1 MHSLPQHDVVLL
13 GVGHTNAH
21 VLKMWRMEPIEGARL
36 TCVSNFPV
44 VTYSGMLPGVLTGQ
58 YPQERMEIDLV
69 RLCAA
74 AGARLIVGNVTG
86 IDRDS
91 RTLLFDDRPPL
102 PFDLLS
108 IGIGSVP
115 SREGLKEADDTL
127 LPIKPMQ
134 TFIERLEARLRVGR
148 PFRAVQSGIDG
159 PEGPSYKI
167 LNIVIV
173 GGGAGGT
180 EIAFCL
186 PARIKQVLGD
196 VPHKITI
203 VESGSQVGSGLSTL
217 TATEVAKT
225 LATRHVKLL
234 TERRAVQISKGH
246 VWLDDGDY
254 LPADLVLWATSAVAP
269 PLLAALDLGKDD
281 RGFLLTEPTLECVG
295 SKGIFAVGDTGT
307 IRGTDLPKA
316 GVYAVREGPV
326 LWENIQRSLRGEAL
340 KEYKPQ
346 KRFLKLLNTGDGSA
360 IGEYAGHYFRG
371 RLMWWLK
378 DRIDGKFMDMYQ
390 NYRPM
395 MRSADVEDASNHRP
409 MRCAGCG
416 GKIGSSILSR
426 ALARLEVP
434 PSDDV
439 LVGLAEPDDVAV
451 IQPRGGKP
459 IATTVDFFAA
469 PLDDPYLVGRMAAL
483 HAVSDVLA
491 KGARPI
497 AALAMATLP
506 LGSPRKQEQL
516 LYEFLAGG
524 LAELKPLGATLAGGH
539 TIEGPQFTVGFTI
552 LASQDRP
559 ARTKGGLQAG
569 DKLILTKPLGTGVLL
584 AAHMQARLKAEW
596 YQPLLDAMLR
606 SNQPAAELLDK
617 YDVLAATDVTGFGL
631 AGHLLEML
639 RAADLAAE
647 IDLASVP
654 LLPGAAELFK
664 EGLESTLAP
673 ENRGVE
679 AEMDISQ
686 SLTLMGWIGGL
697 DAVAVWGEKRE
708 DVSHWLR
715 EHAAFAALFDPQT
728 CGGLLIATTAEQ
740 TESLMKE
747 LKQVGDAR
755 AAVVGSVQRRSA
767 DQRKL
772 RIVDSSIPPAINPT
786 PD

>member
-1 MHSLPQHDVVLL
+1 LDFDILSSFGFRHSSFMNTLPQHDVVLL

-44 VTYSGMLPGVLTGQ
+44 VTYSGMLPGVLAGQ

-74 AGARLIVGNVTG
+74 AGARLIMGNVTSL
-86 IDRDS
+86 DREN
-91 RTLLFDDRPPL
+91 RTLLFDNRPPL
-102 PFDLLS
+102 PFDVLS

-115 SREGLKEADDTL
+115 TREGLKAADETL

-134 TFIERLEARLRVGR
+134 TFIPRLEARLRAIA
-148 PFRAVQSGIDG
+148 PQSG
-159 PEGPSYKI
+159 PEP

-173 GGGAGGT
+173 GGGVGGT

-186 PARIKQVLGD
+186 PARIKRALGD
-196 VPHKITI
+196 IRHKITI
-203 VESGSQVGSGLSTL
+203 VESGPQVGSGLSAL
-217 TATEVAKT
+217 AATEVAKS
-225 LATRHVKLL
+225 LATRRVKLL
-234 TERRAVQISKGH
+234 TQRRVLQISNGH
-246 VWLDDGDY
+246 VWLDDGGH
-254 LPADLVLWATSAVAP
+254 LPADVVLWATSAVAP
-269 PLLAALDLGKDD
+269 PLLAAFDIPKDD
-281 RGFLLTEPTLECVG
+281 RGFLLTEPTLECAG
-295 SKGIFAVGDTGT
+295 AQGIFAVGDTGT
-307 IRGTDLPKA
+307 IRGTSLPKA
-316 GVYAVREGPV
+316 GVYAVRQGPV
-326 LWENIQRSLRGEAL
+326 LWENIQRAVRGERL
-340 KEYKPQ
+340 RDYKPQ
-346 KRFLKLLNTGDGSA
+346 KRFLKLLNTGDGAA
-360 IGEYAGHYFRG
+360 IGEYAGHFFRG

-390 NYRPM
+390 DYRPM
-395 MRSADVEDASNHRP
+395 MHAAEPDASANGKP

-434 PSDDV
+434 TSDDV
-439 LVGLAEPDDVAV
+439 LLGLAQPDDVAV
-451 IQPRGGKP
+451 IKPRDGKP
-459 IATTVDFFAA
+459 IATTVDFFVA
-469 PLDDPYLVGRMAAL
+469 PLDDPYTVGRMATL

-559 ARTKGGLQAG
+559 IRTKGGLQAG

-606 SNQPAAELLDK
+606 SNQSAAELLDN
-617 YDVLAATDVTGFGL
+617 YDVRAATDITGFGL

-647 IDLASVP
+647 IDLAEVP
-654 LLPGAAELFK
+654 LLPGAAELLG

-673 ENRGVE
+673 ANRG
-679 AEMDISQ
+679 AEQEMEIPE
-686 SLTLMGWIGGL
+686 SLR
-697 DAVAVWGEKRE
+697 A
-708 DVSHWLR
+708 S
-715 EHAAFAALFDPQT
+715 AAFAALFDPQT
-728 CGGLLIATTAEQ
+728 CGGLLVA
-740 TESLMKE
+740 
-747 LKQVGDAR
+747 
-755 AAVVGSVQRRSA
+755 VQRELAHELVRDFDGCGDVSA
-767 DQRKL
+767 AIVGTVVSRENDKA
-772 RIVDSSIPPAINPT
+772 RISVVTAPKTAGLNPAAR
-786 PD
+786 

>member
-44 VTYSGMLPGVLTGQ
+44 VTYSGMLPGVLAGQ

-86 IDRDS
+86 IDRENRS
-91 RTLLFDDRPPL
+91 LLFDGRPPL
-102 PFDLLS
+102 PFDVLS

-115 SREGLKEADDTL
+115 TREGLKETDDTL

-134 TFIERLEARLRVGR
+134 TFIERLEVRLRVRR
-148 PFRAVQSGIDG
+148 PCRADSGG
-159 PEGPSYKI
+159 PAGPSDQP

-173 GGGAGGT
+173 GGGVGGM

-186 PARIKQVLGD
+186 PARIKRVLGD
-196 VPHKITI
+196 VPYKITI
-203 VESGSQVGSGLSTL
+203 VESGPQLGSGLSPL
-217 TATEVAKT
+217 AATEVAKS
-225 LATRHVKLL
+225 LATRKVKVL
-234 TERRAVQISKGH
+234 TERRVLQISKGH
-246 VWLDDGDY
+246 VWLDDGGY

-269 PLLAALDLGKDD
+269 PLLAELDLPKDE
-281 RGFLLTEPTLECVG
+281 RGFLLTEPTLQCVG
-295 SKGIFAVGDTGT
+295 AQGIFAVGDTGT
-307 IRGTDLPKA
+307 IRGTSLPKA
-316 GVYAVREGPV
+316 GVYAVRQGPV
-326 LWENIQRSLRGEAL
+326 LWENVQRALRREAL
-340 KEYKPQ
+340 KTYLPQ
-346 KRFLKLLNTGDGSA
+346 KRFLKLLNTGDGGA
-360 IGEYAGHYFRG
+360 IGEYAGQFFRG

-390 NYRPM
+390 DYRPM
-395 MRSADVEDASNHRP
+395 MHAGETDSSANGRP

-416 GKIGSSILSR
+416 GKIGSSILAR
-426 ALARLEVP
+426 ALARLDVP
-434 PSDDV
+434 ASDDV
-439 LVGLAEPDDVAV
+439 LVGLSQPDDVAV
-451 IQPRGGKP
+451 IRPPGGLP

-524 LAELKPLGATLAGGH
+524 VAELKPLGATLAGGH

-552 LASQDRP
+552 LASQDSP
-559 ARTKGGLQAG
+559 TRTKGGLRVG
-569 DKLILTKPLGTGVLL
+569 DELILTKPLGTGVLL

-596 YQPLLDAMLR
+596 FAPLLAAMLR
-606 SNQPAAELLDK
+606 SNQPAAELLNK
-617 YDVLAATDVTGFGL
+617 YEVQAATDITGFGL

-647 IDLASVP
+647 IDLAEVP
-654 LLPGAAELFK
+654 LLPGAAELLG

-673 ENRGVE
+673 ANRVAETEMEAVE
-679 AEMDISQ
+679 
-686 SLTLMGWIGGL
+686 SLRRLP
-697 DAVAVWGEKRE
+697 
-708 DVSHWLR
+708 
-715 EHAAFAALFDPQT
+715 AFAALFDPQT
-728 CGGLLIATTAEQ
+728 CGGLLMAVRPEVASEFVR
-740 TESLMKE
+740 E
-747 LKQVGDAR
+747 LQAGGDA
-755 AAVVGSVQRRSA
+755 AAIVGAVRESSGDRRMLQVSHCPN
-767 DQRKL
+767 R
-772 RIVDSSIPPAINPT
+772 PPG
-786 PD
+786 

>member
-1 MHSLPQHDVVLL
+1 MQSSLPQHDVVLL

-21 VLKMWRMEPIEGARL
+21 VLKMWRMEPIENARL

-44 VTYSGMLPGVLTGQ
+44 VTYSGMLPGVLAGQ

-86 IDRDS
+86 LDRDN
-91 RTLLFDDRPPL
+91 RELLFDDRPPL

-108 IGIGSVP
+108 IGIGSIP

-134 TFIERLEARLRVGR
+134 TFIPQLDERLRSRHT
-148 PFRAVQSGIDG
+148 PCAVPPADG
-159 PEGPSYKI
+159 TRNMPATNDGTRSVPTT

-173 GGGAGGT
+173 GGGVGGT

-186 PARIKQVLGD
+186 PARIKRVLGE

-203 VESGSQVGSGLSTL
+203 VESGPQVGAGLNPL
-217 TATEVAKT
+217 TATAVAKT
-225 LATRHVKLL
+225 LAIRHVKLL
-234 TERRAVQISKGH
+234 TERRVVQISRGH
-246 VWLDDGDY
+246 VWLNDGGY
-254 LPADLVLWATSAVAP
+254 IPADLVLWATSAVAP
-269 PLLAALDLGKDD
+269 PLLAAFDLAKDD
-281 RGFLLTEPTLECVG
+281 RGFLLTEPTLQVAQAD
-295 SKGIFAVGDTGT
+295 GIFAVGDSGT
-307 IRGTDLPKA
+307 IRGHELPKA

-326 LWENIQRSLRGEAL
+326 LWENIQRALRNEQL
-340 KEYKPQ
+340 TQYRPQ
-346 KRFLKLLNTGDGSA
+346 KRFLKLLNTGDGGA

-371 RLMWWLK
+371 SLVWWLK

-390 NYRPM
+390 DYRPM
-395 MRSADVEDASNHRP
+395 MRSAEVDEASNHQP

-426 ALARLEVP
+426 ALARLDVP
-434 PSDDV
+434 ASDDV
-439 LVGLAEPDDVAV
+439 LVGLTQPDDVAV
-451 IQPRGGKP
+451 IQPRCGKP

-491 KGARPI
+491 KGARPM

-559 ARTKGGLQAG
+559 TRTKGGLQVG

-596 YQPLLDAMLR
+596 FGPLLEAMLR

-617 YDVLAATDVTGFGL
+617 YDVRAATDVTGFGL

-639 RAADLAAE
+639 RTADLAAE
-647 IDLASVP
+647 LDLSAVP
-654 LLPGAAELFK
+654 LLPGAAQLFV

-673 ENRGVE
+673 ANRGA
-679 AEMDISQ
+679 AEEME
-686 SLTLMGWIGGL
+686 
-697 DAVAVWGEKRE
+697 VAEP
-708 DVSHWLR
+708 LR
-715 EHAAFAALFDPQT
+715 RQPEFAAMFDPQT
-728 CGGLLIATTAEQ
+728 CGGLLIAVRP
-740 TESLMKE
+740 E
-747 LKQVGDAR
+747 LADEFMRELQADGDA
-755 AAVVGSVQRRSA
+755 AAIVGNVVQRDSGRRMQITRS
-767 DQRKL
+767 
-772 RIVDSSIPPAINPT
+772 
-786 PD
+786 